1 MELIDDLADLRALYG
16 APMEIAV
23 KKSLPKLDPHCQNF
37 IRLSPFL
44 LISTQGPDGAD
55 VSPRGDAAGF
65 VAMPDAQT
73 LLIPDRPGN
82 NRIDTLENILH
93 NPVVGVIFLV
103 PGLREAL
110 RINGRAT
117 VVTGP
122 EMAALAHDGKTP
134 KAAIRVTIQEAFFHC
149 AKAIIRARLW
159 DPATVL
165 PKSAFPPLGR
175 VIADQIAGLNAQAL
189 TDGIEQSY
197 HTTLY

>member
-1 MELIDDLADLRALYG
+1 MELIEELTALRALYG
-16 APMEIAV
+16 APMDIAV
-23 KKSLPKLDPHCQNF
+23 RKSLPQLDPHCRNF

-65 VAMPDAQT
+65 VTVLDEKT

-93 NPVVGVIFLV
+93 NPVVGVLILV
-103 PGLREAL
+103 PGLGEAM
-110 RINGRAT
+110 RINGRAA

-122 EMAALAHDGKTP
+122 EMATLAHSGKVP
-134 KAAIRVTIQEAFFHC
+134 KAAIRVTVQEAFFHC

-159 DPATVL
+159 DAATQV

-175 VIADQIAGLNAQAL
+175 VIADQVAGLNAQ
-189 TDGIEQSY
+189 TTTEGIERAYQ
-197 HTTLY
+197 TALY